1 MMPTGK
7 SCKEL
12 MSLDWQQKAGE
23 SGDKTEGTG
32 TGVHCRT
39 RPQESL
45 WQVPLPHTQLSNT
58 ISSHAPQTEFDLLLK
73 SEELSRLLLKSTRF
87 CRIICRLPNMKKPT
101 AIFFFYPCFNAFFL
115 PKQQQVFW
123 AALSAFPQGSETI
136 SATKF
141 RCKVINYSCTTSLSL
156 LMLHFFSFLGC
167 TCLCGSSQSSI

>member
-32 TGVHCRT
+32 TGAHCRT

-87 CRIICRLPNMKKPT
+87 CRISCRPPNMKKPT
-101 AIFFFYPCFNAFFL
+101 AIFFFTL
-115 PKQQQVFW
+115 V
-123 AALSAFPQGSETI
+123 
-136 SATKF
+136 
-141 RCKVINYSCTTSLSL
+141 
-156 LMLHFFSFLGC
+156 LMLFFCLNSSRCSGLPCQHFHKGQKLYQLPNSDAK
-167 TCLCGSSQSSI
+167 